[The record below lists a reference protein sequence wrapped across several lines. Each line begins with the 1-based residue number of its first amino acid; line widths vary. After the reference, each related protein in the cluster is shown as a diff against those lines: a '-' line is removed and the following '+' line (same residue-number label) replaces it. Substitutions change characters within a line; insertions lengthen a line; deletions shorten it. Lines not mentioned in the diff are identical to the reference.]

1 MFQNP
6 ALLASL
12 EEHFGVGAG
21 ETSKDGKLSV
31 LTARCFGC
39 CGLAPAVVIDG
50 DVAGKLTSAGLV
62 EKLNESMKSE
72 AVKA

>member
-1 MFQNP
+1 
-6 ALLASL
+6 
-12 EEHFGVGAG
+12 VTAG

-50 DVAGKLTSAGLV
+50 DVSGKLTSAGLV
-62 EKLNESMKSE
+62 EKIHECMKGE
-72 AVKA
+72 VAVP